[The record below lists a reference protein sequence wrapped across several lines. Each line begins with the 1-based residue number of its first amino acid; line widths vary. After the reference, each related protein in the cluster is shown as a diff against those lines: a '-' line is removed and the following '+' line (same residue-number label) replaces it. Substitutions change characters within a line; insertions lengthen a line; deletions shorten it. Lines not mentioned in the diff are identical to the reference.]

1 MRSEFSIGSS
11 FQNTCNQAKEY
22 ENNQA
27 AQMGACHIL
36 PYNLPSKKVL
46 CYSRKQV
53 FFTMQE

>member
-11 FQNTCNQAKEY
+11 FQNTCNQANEY

-36 PYNLPSKKVL
+36 PYNLQVKKYQ